1 VNRRLL
7 TAVAAV
13 AVVGVGAAV
22 GVYAGLP
29 GGDANP
35 GTPTAT
41 STPSPSP
48 TPTPAPSPTATPTRT
63 PDGPVDL
70 TTGED
75 GRLVLET
82 AEGQVV
88 RGETTLDPG
97 TTLLVRLRSSDSAH
111 PFLHSAET
119 AVREDGTFRATF
131 DLSAVEGS
139 GTFDIVVRRDD
150 EVLLRTTGHLEHTG
164 SDSEGTPSDS
174 NDSDEDA
181 SSEDEG
187 PYAAFVT
194 ADGGNVTLRVTEGE
208 VVRGE
213 TDLPTGTDLVVRL
226 RSTGENPFLK
236 TAGTTVESDG
246 TFRATFNATALEAG
260 TTFEADVLRDGEP
273 LATAPGDV
281 VAAEPHAEAS
291 FAYEGERLT
300 LANASEQVVRGQ
312 TDLDAGETVLV
323 RMHSGGATPFIKS
336 REATVRENGT
346 FHATFDMSSVP
357 ESTTFRAF
365 VSHDDERLTEA
376 PGEVAADA

>member
-1 VNRRLL
+1 VKRRLL
-7 TAVAAV
+7 AAV
-13 AVVGVGAAV
+13 AVVAVVGLGAA

-29 GGDANP
+29 GDDANP
-35 GTPTAT
+35 GPQTATPTPSPTAVPTTTPTAT
-41 STPSPSP
+41 QTS
-48 TPTPAPSPTATPTRT
+48 T
-63 PDGPVDL
+63 PDGPVVL

-88 RGETTLDPG
+88 RGETTLEPG

-111 PFLHSAET
+111 PFLHSTET
-119 AVREDGTFRATF
+119 AVREDGSFRATF

-139 GTFDIVVRRDD
+139 GTFDVVVRRGD
-150 EVLLRTTGHLEHTG
+150 EVLLRTTGELEAVETDDEENA
-164 SDSEGTPSDS
+164 SDSKDGT
-174 NDSDEDA
+174 SDE
-181 SSEDEG
+181 EDG

-194 ADGGNVTLRVTEGE
+194 ADAGNVTLRATDRQ

-213 TDLPTGTDLVVRL
+213 TTLPTGTDLVVRL
-226 RSTGENPFLK
+226 RSAGENPFLK

-246 TFRATFNATALEAG
+246 TFRATFNASNLEAG
-260 TTFEADVLRDGEP
+260 ANFEAAVLRDGET
-273 LATAPGDV
+273 LATAPGEV
-281 VAAEPHAEAS
+281 VAPEPHAEAS

-300 LANASEQVVRGQ
+300 LANASGQVVRGK

-336 REATVRENGT
+336 SEATVRENGT
-346 FHATFDMSSVP
+346 FRATFDMSNVP
-357 ESTTFRAF
+357 EGTTFRAF